1 MSFRRRRTLLAVAGV
16 LALVIGLAASFP
28 ARLALDWFAPPE
40 VRAWGVDGTV
50 WRGRAAE
57 FSLAGM
63 ALGSVSW
70 DAHALRLLSLRPT
83 WNLAIRH
90 SDGFAHAGLSVSLS
104 GARIALTGL
113 EAALPL
119 ESLPPQLVPD
129 GVAGQ
134 VSAAFQ
140 SLEFERGWP
149 VRIVGR
155 AAVAQLRLPGVI
167 LTLGPFEFSFAEQ
180 SGAPVAVVRS
190 LGGPLAVDGLLELPA
205 RGEWQFSAELAP
217 GENPPPE
224 LVEGLAYIGEDI
236 GGGKRRLTLSG
247 GL

>member
-1 MSFRRRRTLLAVAGV
+1 MIAGRRPALLAAAGV
-16 LALVIGLAASFP
+16 LALVIGLAANLP

-40 VRAWGVDGTV
+40 VRAAGVDGTL
-50 WRGRAAE
+50 WRGRAAQ
-57 FSLAGM
+57 FHVAGI

-70 DAHALRLLSLRPT
+70 DAQALRFIRLRPT
-83 WNLAIRH
+83 WKLAIRH
-90 SDGFAHAGLSVSLS
+90 SDGYAQAQLGVSLS
-104 GARIALTGL
+104 GARIRLAGL

-134 VSAAFQ
+134 LSVALR
-140 SLEFERGWP
+140 SLELERGWP
-149 VRIVGR
+149 VRVAGR
-155 AAVAQLRLPGVI
+155 AAVAQLQLPGVI
-167 LTLGPFEFSFAEQ
+167 LTLGPFEFDFADQ
-180 SGAPVAVVRS
+180 SGPPLAVVRS

-205 RGEWQFSAELAP
+205 RGRWQFSAELAP

-224 LVEGLAYIGEDI
+224 LVDGLAFVGEDI